1 MPARAGNAEEA
12 ETGAEEADA
21 EEADAEEAD
30 AEEAD
35 AEEAD
40 AEEADAEEPG
50 SQQEM
55 EAGRPRPMLRSVNTR
70 EPSQVIFCNRS
81 PRVVLP
87 VWLNFDGEPQPYPTL
102 PPGTGRRIHSYR
114 GHLWL
119 FRDAG
124 TSDGLLVNQTELFVP
139 SLNVDGQPIFANITL
154 PVYTLKERCLQVVR
168 SLVKPEDY
176 RRLDIARSLYED
188 LEDHPNV
195 WKDLERLTQEHI
207 ENQRMTEETENFN

>member
-1 MPARAGNAEEA
+1 MAPS
-12 ETGAEEADA
+12 
-21 EEADAEEAD
+21 
-30 AEEAD
+30 
-35 AEEAD
+35 
-40 AEEADAEEPG
+40 G
-50 SQQEM
+50 SCSQVPPPHTH
-55 EAGRPRPMLRSVNTR
+55 AGRLRPVLRSVNTR

-195 WKDLERLTQEHI
+195 RKDLVRLTQEHI
-207 ENQRMTEETENFN
+207 ENQRMAGEIEDV

>member
-1 MPARAGNAEEA
+1 MPRRAENWDEA
-12 ETGAEEADA
+12 EVGAEEAGVEEYGPEEDGGEESGA
-21 EEADAEEAD
+21 EESGPEESGPEELGAEE
-30 AEEAD
+30 
-35 AEEAD
+35 
-40 AEEADAEEPG
+40 
-50 SQQEM
+50 EM
-55 EAGRPRPMLRSVNTR
+55 EAGRPRPVLRSVNSR

-124 TSDGLLVNQTELFVP
+124 THDGLLVNQTELFVP

-154 PVYTLKERCLQVVR
+154 PDRVSLCHPGWSAVACDLGSLQPLPLGFKRFSCFSSWDYSVYSERAMPPGC
-168 SLVKPEDY
+168 PEPSQ
-176 RRLDIARSLYED
+176 A
-188 LEDHPNV
+188 
-195 WKDLERLTQEHI
+195 
-207 ENQRMTEETENFN
+207 